1 MRLHLKSFFL
11 NLVRKRKRDEDLD
24 DEVRGYAEM
33 LMEEKMR
40 EGMKPEEARRAARI
54 ELGGVEQVKEQ
65 VREVR
70 AGAWL
75 DSLLQ
80 DVRYGARTLRKS
92 PGFTAVAVLTLALG
106 IGANTAIFSV
116 VNSVLL
122 RPLPYPDSGRLVW
135 ITEALPPPMNA
146 EIVSGGDYLD
156 WRDQSRSLQQLAAF
170 DPSNN
175 FNLTGGG
182 QPQRVHAALV
192 TANFLQALETSLA
205 QGRPFSQEEDRP
217 KANPVAIVTRG
228 LWDQRFG
235 AGTPLSNQTLDLDGT
250 GYSIVGILP
259 ADFRFPLQPEVQ
271 VLVPFGL
278 DPVREHG
285 PGPWAIVNVI
295 GRLLPGVTL
304 EQAAADLTTIHQRV
318 QAAREAAAPPPRS
331 GGHPMM
337 FNGPQFEPRTKITP
351 LHEYL
356 AGDMRPELLLL
367 LVAVGVVLLIGCVNL
382 ANLLLARSATRTK
395 EFAIRAALGAG
406 RKRLLAQMLT
416 ESCLLGLLGGAIG
429 LLIGFGGMRLFLVL
443 LPAGPMN
450 LFLQQVTLELDGR
463 VMLFALALSL
473 LTGILFGLV
482 PAFAASRTDVNYSL
496 KEGKSGVL
504 GGHRRNPI
512 RSLLIVSELALALVL
527 LTGAGLLLKSLCRL
541 IEVNPGFQPEN
552 VLTATFSLPYTDASR
567 QAAFCD
573 QLLQRLNSLPGVEAA
588 GLTDTLPLFGAP
600 NTMMLGLQVKG
611 EPPPDPRKTPVITVV
626 AISPGYFNA
635 IGMRLERGRVL
646 TDQDKKD
653 PSQVVVVSAA
663 LAEHFFAKKD
673 PLDQQVKTGGMPNWH
688 AIVGEVEDVRRS
700 GLDAKPELVMYLPLT
715 QGHTGGTFSI
725 AVRGRIDAAS
735 LSSAVRSEVASLD
748 SELPL
753 YNVATMEKRIS
764 TSISPRRF
772 NALLLAMFAGLALIL
787 AAVGIYGVI
796 SFGVAQRT
804 HEIGVRMALGA
815 QPSAL
820 LRLVI
825 VEGMSVA
832 LVGIAIGVA
841 GAFGVMRFIRS
852 FLFEVSATDPSTFAA
867 VAAVLVIVALAACYI
882 PARRATRVDPMVALR
897 HE

>member
-1 MRLHLKSFFL
+1 MRLRLKSFFL
-11 NLVRKRKRDEDLD
+11 NGARKRKRDDELD
-24 DEVRGYAEM
+24 AEVRGYAEM
-33 LMEEKMR
+33 LTEEKMR
-40 EGMKPEEARRAARI
+40 EGMKPDEARRAARI

-106 IGANTAIFSV
+106 IGANTAIFSI

-122 RPLPYPDSGRLVW
+122 KPLPYPDSGRLAW

-146 EIVSGGDYLD
+146 DIVSGGDYLD
-156 WRDQSRSLQQLAAF
+156 WRDQSHSLQQLAAF

-192 TANFLQALETSLA
+192 TANFLQALETPLA

-217 KANPVAIVTRG
+217 NGNPVAIVTHG
-228 LWDQRFG
+228 LWEQRFG
-235 AGTPLSNQTLDLDGT
+235 AATPLSNQTLALDGT
-250 GYSIVGILP
+250 SYSVVGVLP

-285 PGPWAIVNVI
+285 QGPWAIVNVI
-295 GRLLPGVTL
+295 GRLRTGVTP
-304 EQAAADLTTIHQRV
+304 EQTTAELTTIHQRV
-318 QAAREAAAPPPRS
+318 QAAREATAPPPGS

-337 FNGPQFEPRTKITP
+337 FNGPQFQPQTKITP

-356 AGDMRPELLLL
+356 AGDMRPALVLL

-382 ANLLLARSATRTK
+382 ANLLLARSATRTR

-406 RKRLLAQMLT
+406 RKRLLGQMLT
-416 ESCLLGLLGGAIG
+416 ESCLLGLFGGAIG

-443 LPAGPMN
+443 LPAGPMS
-450 LFLQQVTLELDGR
+450 LFLQQVSVELDGR
-463 VMLFALALSL
+463 VMLFTLALSL
-473 LTGILFGLV
+473 LTGVLFGLV

-496 KEGKSGVL
+496 KEGKSGL
-504 GGHRRNPI
+504 LSHRRNPI

-527 LTGAGLLLKSLCRL
+527 LTGAGLLLKSLYRL

-552 VLTATFSLPYTDASR
+552 VLTATFSLPYSDASR

-588 GLTDTLPLFGAP
+588 GLTDALPLFGGP
-600 NTMMLGLQVKG
+600 NTLMLGLQVKG
-611 EPPPDPRKTPVITVV
+611 EAPPDPRKSPVITVV
-626 AISPGYFNA
+626 VVSPGYFNA
-635 IGMRLERGRVL
+635 IGMRLTSGRVI
-646 TDQDKKD
+646 TNQDKKD
-653 PSQVVVVSAA
+653 SRQIAVVSAA
-663 LAEHFFAKKD
+663 LAEHFFARKD
-673 PLDQQVKTGGMPNWH
+673 PLDQQVKTGGTPDWRT
-688 AIVGEVEDVRRS
+688 IVGEVDDVHRS
-700 GLDAKPELVMYLPLT
+700 GLDTEPELVMYVPLA
-715 QGHTGGTFSI
+715 QGHIGGMFSV
-725 AVRGRIDAAS
+725 AVRGRINSAS

-748 SELPL
+748 SALPL
-753 YNVATMEKRIS
+753 YNVATMEERIS

-772 NALLLAMFAGLALIL
+772 NALLLAMFAALALIL

-804 HEIGVRMALGA
+804 HEIGIRIALGA
-815 QPSAL
+815 QPGAL

-832 LVGIAIGVA
+832 LVGIAIGVG
-841 GAFGVMRFIRS
+841 GAFGVMRFLRS
-852 FLFEVSATDPSTFAA
+852 FLFEVNATDPATFAA
-867 VAAVLVIVALAACYI
+867 VSAVLFLVALAACYI
-882 PARRATRVDPMVALR
+882 PARRAMRVDPMVALR

>member
-1 MRLHLKSFFL
+1 MKSRLKSLFL
-11 NLVRKRKRDEDLD
+11 NLVHKRQRDEELD
-24 DEVRGYAEM
+24 AEVRGYAEM

-65 VREVR
+65 VREAR

-122 RPLPYPDSGRLVW
+122 RALPYPESGRLVW

-170 DPSNN
+170 DPGNN

-192 TANFLQALETSLA
+192 SANFLQALEVPLA

-217 KANPVAIVTRG
+217 KANPVAIVMHG
-228 LWDQRFG
+228 LWEQRFG
-235 AGTPLSNQTLDLDGT
+235 AATPLSNQTLDLDGT
-250 GYSIVGILP
+250 SYSIVGILP

-271 VLVPFGL
+271 VLVPFAL

-285 PGPWAIVNVI
+285 PGPWAIVNVL
-295 GRLLPGVTL
+295 GRLGPGVTL
-304 EQAAADLTTIHQRV
+304 EQATAELTTIHQRV

-337 FNGPQFEPRTKITP
+337 FNGPQFQPQTKITP

-356 AGDMRPELLLL
+356 AGDMRPALVLL

-450 LFLQQVTLELDGR
+450 LFLQQVNLELDGR
-463 VMLFALALSL
+463 VMLFTLALSL

-527 LTGAGLLLKSLCRL
+527 LTGAGLLLKSLYRL

-715 QGHTGGTFSI
+715 QEHTGGTFSI
-725 AVRGRIDAAS
+725 AVRGRINATS

-753 YNVATMEKRIS
+753 YNVATMEERIS

-852 FLFEVSATDPSTFAA
+852 FLFEVSATDPATFAA
-867 VAAVLVIVALAACYI
+867 VAAVLVLVALAACYI

>member
-1 MRLHLKSFFL
+1 
-11 NLVRKRKRDEDLD
+11 
-24 DEVRGYAEM
+24 
-33 LMEEKMR
+33 
-40 EGMKPEEARRAARI
+40 
-54 ELGGVEQVKEQ
+54 
-65 VREVR
+65 
-70 AGAWL
+70 
-75 DSLLQ
+75 
-80 DVRYGARTLRKS
+80 
-92 PGFTAVAVLTLALG
+92 
-106 IGANTAIFSV
+106 
-116 VNSVLL
+116 
-122 RPLPYPDSGRLVW
+122 
-135 ITEALPPPMNA
+135 
-146 EIVSGGDYLD
+146 
-156 WRDQSRSLQQLAAF
+156 
-170 DPSNN
+170 
-175 FNLTGGG
+175 
-182 QPQRVHAALV
+182 
-192 TANFLQALETSLA
+192 
-205 QGRPFSQEEDRP
+205 
-217 KANPVAIVTRG
+217 
-228 LWDQRFG
+228 
-235 AGTPLSNQTLDLDGT
+235 
-250 GYSIVGILP
+250 
-259 ADFRFPLQPEVQ
+259 
-271 VLVPFGL
+271 
-278 DPVREHG
+278 
-285 PGPWAIVNVI
+285 
-295 GRLLPGVTL
+295 
-304 EQAAADLTTIHQRV
+304 
-318 QAAREAAAPPPRS
+318 
-331 GGHPMM
+331 
-337 FNGPQFEPRTKITP
+337 
-351 LHEYL
+351 
-356 AGDMRPELLLL
+356 
-367 LVAVGVVLLIGCVNL
+367 VGVVLLIGCVNL

-429 LLIGFGGMRLFLVL
+429 LLFGFEGMRLFLVL

-450 LFLQQVTLELDGR
+450 SFLQQVRLELDGR
-463 VMLFALALSL
+463 VMLFTLALSL

-496 KEGKSGVL
+496 KEGKSGLL
-504 GGHRRNPI
+504 GSHRRNPI

-527 LTGAGLLLKSLCRL
+527 LTGAGLLLKSLYRL

-588 GLTDTLPLFGAP
+588 GLTDTLPLFGGP
-600 NTMMLGLQVKG
+600 NNMMFGLQVKG
-611 EPPPDPRKTPVITVV
+611 EPPPDPRKSPVITVIAV
-626 AISPGYFNA
+626 SPGYFNA

-646 TDQDKKD
+646 TDQDKRD

-663 LAEHFFAKKD
+663 LAEHSFAQKD
-673 PLDQQVKTGGMPNWH
+673 PVDQQIKTGPMPDWH
-688 AIVGEVEDVRRS
+688 TVVGEVEDVHRT
-700 GLDAKPELVMYLPLT
+700 GLDDKPELVMYLPLN
-715 QGHTGGTFSI
+715 QEHTGGTFSI
-725 AVRGRIDAAS
+725 AVRGRINAAS

-753 YNVATMEKRIS
+753 YNVATMEERIS

-820 LRLVI
+820 LWLVI

-832 LVGIAIGVA
+832 LVGIALGIA

-852 FLFEVSATDPSTFAA
+852 FLFEVSATDPATFAA